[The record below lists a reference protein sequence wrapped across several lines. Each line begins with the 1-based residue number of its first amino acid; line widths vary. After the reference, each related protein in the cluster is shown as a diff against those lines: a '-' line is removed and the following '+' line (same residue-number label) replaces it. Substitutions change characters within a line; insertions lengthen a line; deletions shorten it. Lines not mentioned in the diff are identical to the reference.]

1 MLLRLGVVQEL
12 GVGSE
17 APGLLQAHVS
27 YLRPPLACV
36 QIKFWERKQNALAYY
51 WFTSDLASEE
61 KVRREFYIAI
71 DAVDN
76 RPSAA
81 VSGAGFGLGRTASNK
96 DDGFTGVSHMSET
109 PPDVSNVRKLNT
121 KTGQV
126 EEKVRPEA

>member
-1 MLLRLGVVQEL
+1 MSNVPLLT
-12 GVGSE
+12 
-17 APGLLQAHVS
+17 
-27 YLRPPLACV
+27 PPLACV

-76 RPSAA
+76 RPAAVSA
-81 VSGAGFGLGRTASNK
+81 VSGAGFGLGSASDK
-96 DDGFTGVSHMSET
+96 DDGFTGVSHMSEAV
-109 PPDVSNVRKLNT
+109 DVSNVRKLNK

-126 EEKVRPEA
+126 EEKVRPAVSDADASAGKLEGAHSSSMK